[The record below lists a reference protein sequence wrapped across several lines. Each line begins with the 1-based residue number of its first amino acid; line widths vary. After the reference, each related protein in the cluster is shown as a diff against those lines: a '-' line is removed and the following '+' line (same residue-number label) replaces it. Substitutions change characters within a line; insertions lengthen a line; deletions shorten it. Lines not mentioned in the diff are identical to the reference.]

1 MSRKPKRPKMSSSYQ
16 TWKNYEKKLQEYNK
30 KVALANRFINK

>member
-1 MSRKPKRPKMSSSYQ
+1 MSRKPKRRKMSSSYQ

-30 KVALANRFINK
+30 KVALANRLKNK